1 MNRMSKS
8 DFQLFVVLAIL
19 TILLNVI
26 AIALILK
33 NHFGG

>member
-1 MNRMSKS
+1 MTRQ

-19 TILLNVI
+19 VILLNVI

-33 NHFGG
+33 NPCGG